1 VEINNINKI
10 HNKKIKIMSTL
21 ISKESVI
28 EAFQFRHATKEFDAT
43 KIVSVEDFKYI
54 LQTAQLSPSSFGF
67 EPWHFIVVQDKELRE
82 LLKPVAWGA
91 PVKLDT
97 ASHFVLGLSM
107 KAPMVKWDSEYIM
120 HMMKDVKQLPSEV
133 IEMYS
138 KFYREFQERDFDL
151 DSDKKLFDWASKQ
164 TYIALGNMM
173 TSAALIGIDSCP
185 IEGFHQENAEALL
198 KEKFGV
204 DTEKFGLSFMAAF
217 GYRKAD
223 PENGKSRRKL
233 EDIVTW
239 K

>member
-1 VEINNINKI
+1 MNIPNIAKSDI
-10 HNKKIKIMSTL
+10 LN
-21 ISKESVI
+21 
-28 EAFQFRHATKEFDAT
+28 AFNFRHATKEFDAS
-43 KIVSVEDFKYI
+43 KKVSDEDIKFI
-54 LQTAQLSPSSFGF
+54 LETAHLSPSSFGF

-91 PVKLDT
+91 PLKLDT

-107 KAPMVKWDSEYIM
+107 KAPMVKHDSAYIM
-120 HMMKDVKQLPSEV
+120 QMMKDVKQLPQEV

-151 DSDKKLFDWASKQ
+151 DTDKKLFDWSSKQ

-173 TSAALIGIDSCP
+173 TAAALIGIDSCP
-185 IEGFHQENAEALL
+185 IEGFHQEKAEALL
-198 KEKFGV
+198 KEKFDV
-204 DTEKFGLSFMAAF
+204 DTDKYGLSFMAAF

-223 PENGKSRRKL
+223 PEHGKSRRNF
-233 EDIVTW
+233 EDIVTF

>member
-1 VEINNINKI
+1 
-10 HNKKIKIMSTL
+10 MSTPN
-21 ISKESVI
+21 ISKNEI
-28 EAFQFRHATKEFDAT
+28 INAFQFRHATKEFDET
-43 KIVSVEDFKYI
+43 KKVSNEDIDFI
-54 LQTAQLSPSSFGF
+54 LKTANLSPSSFGF

-91 PVKLDT
+91 PLKLDT
-97 ASHFVLGLSM
+97 ASHFILGLSM
-107 KAPMVKWDSEYIM
+107 KASMTKWDSKYIM
-120 HMMKDVKQLPSEV
+120 HMMKDVKQFPEDV

-138 KFYREFQERDFDL
+138 KFYKEFQERDFNL

-185 IEGFHQENAEALL
+185 IEGFHQEKTEALL
-198 KEKFGV
+198 REKFGV
-204 DTEKFGLSFMAAF
+204 DTEKYGLSYMAAF
-217 GYRKAD
+217 GYRKTE
-223 PENGKSRRKL
+223 PQFEKSRRNF

>member
-1 VEINNINKI
+1 MNTPNIA
-10 HNKKIKIMSTL
+10 
-21 ISKESVI
+21 KEDI
-28 EAFQFRHATKEFDAT
+28 LNAFNFRHATKEFDAT
-43 KIVSVEDFKYI
+43 KKVSDEDMKFI
-54 LQTAQLSPSSFGF
+54 LETAHLSPSSFGF

-91 PVKLDT
+91 PLKLDT

-107 KAPMVKWDSEYIM
+107 KASMVKHDADYIM
-120 HMMKDVKQLPSEV
+120 HMMKDVKQLPADV

-138 KFYREFQERDFDL
+138 KFYREFQENDFDL
-151 DSDKKLFDWASKQ
+151 DTDKKLFDWSSKQ
-164 TYIALGNMM
+164 TCIALGNMM
-173 TSAALIGIDSCP
+173 TAAALTGIDSCP
-185 IEGFHQENAEALL
+185 IEGFHQEKAEALL

-204 DTEKFGLSFMAAF
+204 DTDKYGLSFMTAF

-223 PENGKSRRKL
+223 PEFGKSRRNF

>member
-1 VEINNINKI
+1 
-10 HNKKIKIMSTL
+10 MSTPN
-21 ISKESVI
+21 IAKEEI
-28 EAFQFRHATKEFDAT
+28 INAFNFRHATKEFDAT
-43 KIVSVEDFKYI
+43 KTICDDDMKFI
-54 LQTAQLSPSSFGF
+54 LEAAHLSPSSFGF

-91 PVKLDT
+91 PLKLDT

-107 KAPMVKWDSEYIM
+107 KAPMVKHDSEYIM
-120 HMMKDVKQLPSEV
+120 HMMKDVKQLPAEV

-151 DSDKKLFDWASKQ
+151 DTDKKLFDWSSKQ

-173 TSAALIGIDSCP
+173 TAAALTGIDSCP

-204 DTEKFGLSFMAAF
+204 DTDKYGLSFMTAF

-223 PENGKSRRKL
+223 PEFGKSRRNFD
-233 EDIVTW
+233 DIVTW

>member
-1 VEINNINKI
+1 MNTPNIA
-10 HNKKIKIMSTL
+10 
-21 ISKESVI
+21 KEDI
-28 EAFQFRHATKEFDAT
+28 LNAFQYRHATKEFDGT
-43 KIVSVEDFKYI
+43 KKVSEENINYI
-54 LQTAQLSPSSFGF
+54 LKTANLSPSSFGF
-67 EPWHFIVVQDKELRE
+67 EPWHFVVVQDKALRE

-91 PVKLDT
+91 PLKLDT

-107 KAPMVKWDSEYIM
+107 KAPMVKHDADYIK
-120 HMMKDVKQLPSEV
+120 HMMKEVKQMPEDV
-133 IEMYS
+133 IDMYS

-151 DSDKKLFDWASKQ
+151 DTDKKLFDWSSKQ

-185 IEGFHQENAEALL
+185 IEGFHQEKAETLL
-198 KEKFGV
+198 REKFGI
-204 DTEKFGLSFMAAF
+204 DTDKYGLSFMVAF

-223 PENGKSRRKL
+223 PEFAKTRRYF

>member
-1 VEINNINKI
+1 
-10 HNKKIKIMSTL
+10 MSTPN
-21 ISKESVI
+21 IAKEEI
-28 EAFQFRHATKEFDAT
+28 INAFNFRHATKEFDAT
-43 KIVSVEDFKYI
+43 KTISDDDMKFI
-54 LQTAQLSPSSFGF
+54 LEAAHLSPSSFGF

-91 PVKLDT
+91 PLKLDT

-107 KAPMVKWDSEYIM
+107 KSSMVKHDSEYIM
-120 HMMKDVKQLPSEV
+120 HMMKDVKQLPVEV
-133 IEMYS
+133 VEMYS

-151 DSDKKLFDWASKQ
+151 DTDKKLFDWSAKQ

-173 TSAALIGIDSCP
+173 TAAALTGIDSCP

-198 KEKFGV
+198 KEKFDV
-204 DTEKFGLSFMAAF
+204 DTDKYGLSFMTAF

-223 PENGKSRRKL
+223 PEFGKSRRNFD
-233 EDIVTW
+233 DIVTW

>member
-1 VEINNINKI
+1 
-10 HNKKIKIMSTL
+10 MSTPN
-21 ISKESVI
+21 IAKEEI
-28 EAFQFRHATKEFDAT
+28 INAFNFRHATKEFDAT
-43 KIVSVEDFKYI
+43 KTISDDDMKFI
-54 LQTAQLSPSSFGF
+54 LEAAHLSPSSFGF

-91 PVKLDT
+91 PLKLDT

-107 KAPMVKWDSEYIM
+107 KAPMVKHDSEYIM
-120 HMMKDVKQLPSEV
+120 HMMKDVKQLPAEV

-151 DSDKKLFDWASKQ
+151 DTDKKLFDWSSKQ

-173 TSAALIGIDSCP
+173 TAAALTGIDSCP
-185 IEGFHQENAEALL
+185 IEGFHQEKAEALL

-204 DTEKFGLSFMAAF
+204 DTDKYGLSFMSAF

-223 PENGKSRRKL
+223 PEFGKSRRNYN
-233 EDIVTW
+233 DIVTW

>member
-1 VEINNINKI
+1 
-10 HNKKIKIMSTL
+10 MS
-21 ISKESVI
+21 ISKEVI
-28 EAFQFRHATKEFDAT
+28 LNAFQFRHATKEFDST
-43 KIVSVEDFKYI
+43 KIIKEDDFNFI
-54 LQTAQLSPSSFGF
+54 LETAKLSPSSFGF

-107 KAPMVKWDSEYIM
+107 KAPMVKWDSDYIM

-151 DSDKKLFDWASKQ
+151 DTDKKLFDWASKQ

-185 IEGFHQENAEALL
+185 IEGFHQEKAEVLL
-198 KEKFGV
+198 REKFGV
-204 DTEKFGLSFMAAF
+204 DTAKYGLSFMTAF

-223 PENGKSRRKL
+223 PEFGKSRRDL
-233 EDIVTW
+233 GDIVTW